1 MQIGAELLCK
11 DGKVEPEYRV
21 RITEYRVRST
31 EGWQAVGG
39 CTANGRDAVAPL
51 PDARRQRGTGGRE
64 VGRRTD
70 ATQSRP
76 YLEAVKR
83 RRKKGGREVGGA
95 AKPLLESL

>member
-1 MQIGAELLCK
+1 MQKCKSAGGLCK
-11 DGKVEPEYRV
+11 SEKVEDRV
-21 RITEYRVRST
+21 QSAEDGLQST

-76 YLEAVKR
+76 YLKAE
-83 RRKKGGREVGGA
+83 
-95 AKPLLESL
+95 